1 MLNACVTL
9 AACGL
14 ETIAMSGK
22 QHEKLQAR
30 QMAGVKRVDERNMDE
45 GGGLYKWLMRRLVK
59 SRLKSAGHIE
69 IMMEDHLIERM
80 EGGGTWAWGDWIMTE
95 DNRDW
100 R

>member
-14 ETIAMSGK
+14 ETIAMPGK

-45 GGGLYKWLMRRLVK
+45 GGGLYK
-59 SRLKSAGHIE
+59 
-69 IMMEDHLIERM
+69 
-80 EGGGTWAWGDWIMTE
+80 
-95 DNRDW
+95 
-100 R
+100 